1 MGIGHGPVTC
11 LEATRMLSSI
21 DSLRFYSLRRVMCD
35 CPRLLTSQGSEKGK
49 KKVCCEND
57 FRWHVNIYIFE
68 REFSTVSRK
77 RDAVY
82 GSIQYCLIV
91 FEFLQH

>member
-35 CPRLLTSQGSEKGK
+35 CSRLLTSQGSEKGK

-57 FRWHVNIYIFE
+57 FRCEYIYIYVYLRENFRRFLE
-68 REFSTVSRK
+68 REMPYMDRYSTV
-77 RDAVY
+77 
-82 GSIQYCLIV
+82 
-91 FEFLQH
+91 

>member
-35 CPRLLTSQGSEKGK
+35 CSRLPTSQGSEKGK

>member
-21 DSLRFYSLRRVMCD
+21 DSLRFYSSRCVMCD
-35 CPRLLTSQGSEKGK
+35 CSRLLTSQGSEKGK

-57 FRWHVNIYIFE
+57 FRWHVNIYIYLRENFRRFLE
-68 REFSTVSRK
+68 REMPYMDRYSTV
-77 RDAVY
+77 
-82 GSIQYCLIV
+82 
-91 FEFLQH
+91 

>member
-21 DSLRFYSLRRVMCD
+21 DSLRFYSLRCVMCD
-35 CPRLLTSQGSEKGK
+35 CSRLLTSQGSEKGK

-57 FRWHVNIYIFE
+57 FRCEYIYIFE

>member
-21 DSLRFYSLRRVMCD
+21 DSLRFYSLRCVMCD
-35 CPRLLTSQGSEKGK
+35 CSRLLTSQGSEKGK

>member
-35 CPRLLTSQGSEKGK
+35 CSRLLTSQGSEKGK

-57 FRWHVNIYIFE
+57 FRWHVNIYIYL
-68 REFSTVSRK
+68 RENFR
-77 RDAVY
+77 RLY